1 MKTILLPVFFSF
13 IPAAGCYIM
22 PLLHAVN
29 TRNLQ
34 HPLETLFLFSTL
46 ESDLEILITTISRLV
61 ELHFTGANIALQ
73 GWHLWAGELSCI
85 ILPQSPL
92 YLVPN

>member
-1 MKTILLPVFFSF
+1 
-13 IPAAGCYIM
+13 M

-46 ESDLEILITTISRLV
+46 ESDLEILITTISQLV
-61 ELHFTGANIALQ
+61 RGEY
-73 GWHLWAGELSCI
+73 WADSFGHVLG
-85 ILPQSPL
+85 
-92 YLVPN
+92 